1 MYNLNDENPVSS
13 KAPDDFKVTEKK
25 VETEGVVVPAKP
37 EKYDVTVKE
46 GLLTDEIEV
55 SKAPDS
61 YNLVEK
67 KIDLTELTVSSKFE
81 DKEEK
86 KEVYKYQVPEGF
98 KPTKQVL
105 VEKKEE
111 QKDEVREE
119 VVEPTP
125 KSPEEVLVEAVVDK
139 LTSTVKKS
147 PENELN
153 EIATSVVL
161 ENKINIL
168 ERQLGDMRRLVSEI
182 QSGTIVHGLG
192 VGGSGGG
199 EVNLKYLDD
208 VDITTIQD
216 GETIIWDSFLGK
228 FIPQA
233 AAGGDLDLAGVNRAL
248 DRLNEKFIS
257 MDNRIQNFL
266 NQDDRFVKLEDNT
279 AEEGT
284 SVTREPRTFIDEI
297 PDGDTT
303 TFVVGIDP
311 SRGVWTLDGI
321 PQPTV
326 QVPRGDVIVF
336 DISSIQDPT
345 KFDIFTN
352 GVTLDV
358 GKTRVEAEGNESIT
372 VQTSQ
377 VPTNLYKL
385 YYKHTE
391 KSGMG
396 WIINITDN

>member
-25 VETEGVVVPAKP
+25 VEGTGEVIPAKP
-37 EKYDVTVKE
+37 ENFDVVIKSD
-46 GLLTDEIEV
+46 LLTDEVSV

-61 YNLVEK
+61 YNLIEK
-67 KIDLTELTVSSKFE
+67 KIDLTDISVSSKFE
-81 DKEEK
+81 EKEEK
-86 KEVYKYQVPEGF
+86 EVYQYKIPEGYSMP
-98 KPTKQVL
+98 KRVL

-111 QKDEVREE
+111 KEIIQEE
-119 VVEPTP
+119 VIETP
-125 KSPEEVLVEAVVDK
+125 KSPEEKMIDTIADQISAVA
-139 LTSTVKKS
+139 KKS

-153 EIATSVVL
+153 DVAQQAVTEQ
-161 ENKINIL
+161 KIQIL
-168 ERQLGDMRRLVSEI
+168 ERQLSDLRRLVTEV
-182 QSGTIVHGLG
+182 QQGTIVHGLG
-192 VGGSGGG
+192 HGGSGGG

-216 GETIIWDSFLGK
+216 GETIVWDSFLGK

-233 AAGGDLDLAGVNRAL
+233 ASGGDLDLSGVNRAL
-248 DRLNEKFIS
+248 FRLNEKFIS
-257 MDNRIQNFL
+257 MDERIQNFL

-284 SVTREPRTFIDEI
+284 RISREPRTFIDEI

-303 TFVVGIDP
+303 TFVVGIDG

-326 QVPRGDVIVF
+326 QVPRGDTIVF
-336 DISSIQDPT
+336 DLSNIGDDT
-345 KFDIFTN
+345 KFDIYIN
-352 GVTLDV
+352 GALLED
-358 GKTRVEAEGNESIT
+358 GKTRVELDGQESIT
-372 VQTSQ
+372 IHTGQIPST
-377 VPTNLYKL
+377 LYKL

-391 KSGMG
+391 KNGMG

>member
-25 VETEGVVVPAKP
+25 IETEGVVVPAKP
-37 EKYDVTVKE
+37 ENYDVKIKKE
-46 GLLTDEIEV
+46 ILMDEIDV
-55 SKAPDS
+55 SKVPES
-61 YNLVEK
+61 YNLIEK
-67 KIDLTELTVSSKFE
+67 KIDLTDVSVSSKFE
-81 DKEEK
+81 GKEEK

-111 QKDEVREE
+111 IKTEIKEE
-119 VVEPTP
+119 VVETTP
-125 KSPEEVLVEAVVDK
+125 KSSEEALVDK
-139 LTSTVKKS
+139 VVEQLTATVKKS

-153 EIATSVVL
+153 DVAQQAISEH
-161 ENKINIL
+161 KINLL
-168 ERQLGDMRRLVSEI
+168 ERQLGDLRRLVTEI

-192 VGGSGGG
+192 AGGSGGG
-199 EVNLKYLDD
+199 EVNLKFLDD

-216 GETIIWDSFLGK
+216 GETIVWDSFLGK

-233 AAGGDLDLAGVNRAL
+233 ASGGNLDLSAVNRSL
-248 DRLNEKFIS
+248 FRLSEKFIS
-257 MDNRIQNFL
+257 LDNRLQNFI
-266 NQDDRFVKLEDNT
+266 DRDTRFVKLEDNT
-279 AEEGT
+279 VEEGT
-284 SVTREPRTFIDEI
+284 SILNEPSTFIDEI
-297 PDGDTT
+297 ADGDTS
-303 TFVVGIDP
+303 TFVVGIDAQ
-311 SRGVWTLDGI
+311 RGVWTLDDI

-326 QVPRGDVIVF
+326 QVPRGDIIIF
-336 DISSIQDPT
+336 DISGIQDPT
-345 KFDIFTN
+345 KFDIYTN

-377 VPTNLYKL
+377 VPSNLYKL

-391 KSGMG
+391 KNGMG